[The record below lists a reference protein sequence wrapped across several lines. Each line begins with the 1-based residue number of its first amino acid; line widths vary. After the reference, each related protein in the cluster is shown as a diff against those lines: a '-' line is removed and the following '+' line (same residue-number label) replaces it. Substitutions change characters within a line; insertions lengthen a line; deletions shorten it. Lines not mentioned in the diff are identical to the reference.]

1 MSTSPLSV
9 DVFVTPIR
17 PYAGDP
23 PQGPGDDPTW
33 APMSST
39 LITGENE
46 AILIDALMTNGQADA
61 LAEWAK
67 SFRQA
72 HHWHLHHPRALGP
85 LARSRATSRTLSR
98 GARLRNRGSSRPRRV
113 GSRDEQDH
121 PVLDV
126 PVPGRTARGSRSA

>member
-1 MSTSPLSV
+1 MSARPLSV

-17 PYAGDP
+17 PYAGDA
-23 PQGPGDDPTW
+23 PQGPGDEPTW

-67 SFRQA
+67 SFGKRITGIYIT
-72 HHWHLHHPRALGP
+72 HGHSDHWLGLGRHAVTKRVLHAW
-85 LARSRATSRTLSR
+85 RSGGVAAADAVTR
-98 GARLRNRGSSRPRRV
+98 
-113 GSRDEQDH
+113 
-121 PVLDV
+121 
-126 PVPGRTARGSRSA
+126 